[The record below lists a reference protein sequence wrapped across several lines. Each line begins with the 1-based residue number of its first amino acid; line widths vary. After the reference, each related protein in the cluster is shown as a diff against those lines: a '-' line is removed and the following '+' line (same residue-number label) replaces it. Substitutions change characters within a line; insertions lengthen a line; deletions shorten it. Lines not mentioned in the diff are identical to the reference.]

1 MKICLLF
8 PPHWTPAMP
17 YLALPWLTGFLR
29 QNGHNVLQ
37 RDLNIEVFDTILT
50 RRHLRHSVERIR
62 RRFHPSASRKS
73 HLTSSTIAQLP
84 HPHPGDE
91 IVQWA
96 FEKGPGLADKVEKA
110 KAVLR
115 SEQFY
120 SGEACLPAFLTIVDA
135 LELASLAY
143 FPARLDLAGFSD
155 PLRPDASVDLLKT
168 AGDPELNL
176 FYEIF
181 QRGILPDLKRE
192 QPDLIG
198 ISIPTQ
204 GQLLAAIT
212 LAVLIRQAGLK
223 CHITAGGPHV
233 TMLRE
238 QLPSAPAL
246 FDLFDSFV
254 VFDGELPLLHLI
266 EALECNGDLSSVPN
280 LIYRQAGSMDIC
292 TTPILP
298 VDEVRQVQQSILP
311 DYDGLPLERY
321 LAPELVLPLATAHG
335 CYHGKCG
342 FCNVGYGNPFHYYP
356 YPVEHVTRQIERV
369 YEKYKCRHIFFVDE
383 AVPPRTLRHLSAAM
397 NEQALPVNWC
407 GAVRFE
413 KALTDPLL
421 AQISASGCRMLLFG
435 LESAAEPIMKCMIKG
450 TQREEMS
457 RILRGAA
464 RAGIWNHVFFFF
476 GFPGE
481 TLADAQETVN
491 FVYAH
496 QDAIHSASPGAFLLE
511 RYAPA
516 HRFPQKFGIRH
527 IHTDPQRDLA
537 IYFDYE
543 AESGLDEHT
552 ANLLADKLIDQ
563 LPDKRYGQYYFS
575 DVYKFLFTSELR
587 RQDQPLPRWI
597 DRLE

>member
-8 PPHWTPAMP
+8 PPHWTPTIP

-29 QNGHNVLQ
+29 QNGHQIIQ
-37 RDLNIEVFDTILT
+37 RDLNVEVFDTILT
-50 RRHLRHSVERIR
+50 RRHLRHSVERVR
-62 RRFHPSASRKS
+62 RRFRPSASQKKQS
-73 HLTSSTIAQLP
+73 TSSILAQIP
-84 HPHPGDE
+84 QPSDE
-91 IVQWA
+91 LVIWA
-96 FEKGPGLADKVEKA
+96 LEQGPGLADKVKKA

-120 SGEACLPAFLTIVDA
+120 DRETCLPAFLTIVDA

-143 FPARLDLAGFSD
+143 FPAHMDLASFSD
-155 PLRPDASVDLLKT
+155 PLRPDVSVDLLE
-168 AGDPELNL
+168 AARDPELNP

-192 QPDLIG
+192 LPDVVG

-204 GQLLAAIT
+204 GQLLAGIT
-212 LAVLIRQAGLK
+212 LAFLIRQAGLK

-238 QLPSAPAL
+238 QLPSVPAL

-254 VFDGELPLLHLI
+254 VFDGELPLLRLV
-266 EALECNGDLSSVPN
+266 EALEGSGDLSVVPN
-280 LIYRQAGSMDIC
+280 LIYHQSESMEIR
-292 TTPILP
+292 TTPFLP
-298 VDEVRQVQQSILP
+298 VDEVRHAQQSIVP
-311 DYDGLPLERY
+311 DFDGLPLERY
-321 LAPELVLPLATAHG
+321 LTPEPVLPLASSHG

-356 YPVEHVTRQIERV
+356 YPVEHVTRQIQMV
-369 YEKYKCRHIFFVDE
+369 YEKYQCRHIFFVDE
-383 AVPPRTLRHLSAAM
+383 AVPPRTLGRLSAALIG
-397 NEQALPVNWC
+397 QALPVNWC
-407 GAVRFE
+407 GAIRFE
-413 KALTDPLL
+413 KALNDTLL

-435 LESAAEPIMKCMIKG
+435 LESAAERIIQRMIKG
-450 TQREEMS
+450 TQPEEMS
-457 RILRGAA
+457 RILRDAA
-464 RAGIWNHVFFFF
+464 HAGIWNHVFFFF

-481 TLADAQETVN
+481 TLAEAQETVN
-491 FVYAH
+491 FVYSH

-527 IHTDPQRDLA
+527 IHNDPRRDLA

-543 AESGLDEHT
+543 AEQGLDEHT

-575 DVYKFLFTSELR
+575 DVYKLLYASELHR
-587 RQDQPLPRWI
+587 KNQPLPRWI
-597 DRLE
+597 E

>member
-29 QNGHNVLQ
+29 QNGHNILQ

-50 RRHLRHSVERIR
+50 RRHMRQSVERIR
-62 RRFHPSASRKS
+62 RRFRPSASQKPLS
-73 HLTSSTIAQLP
+73 SSFILTQLHQP
-84 HPHPGDE
+84 RE
-91 IVQWA
+91 EAVQWA
-96 FEKGPGLADKVEKA
+96 LEKGPGLAEKVEKA

-120 SGEACLPAFLTIVDA
+120 DGEACLPAFLTIVDA
-135 LELASLAY
+135 LELASLAFY
-143 FPARLDLAGFSD
+143 PAHLDLTGFSD
-155 PLRPDASVDLLKT
+155 ALRPDASEDLLKT
-168 AGDPELNL
+168 AVDPELNP

-192 QPDLIG
+192 QPELVG

-204 GQLLAAIT
+204 GQLLAGIT
-212 LAVLIRQAGLK
+212 LAFLIRQAGLK

-238 QLPSAPAL
+238 QLPAVPAL
-246 FDLFDSFV
+246 FDLFNSFV
-254 VFDGELPLLHLI
+254 VFDGELPLLRLI
-266 EALECNGDLSSVPN
+266 EALEGSGDLSAVPN
-280 LIYRQAGSMDIC
+280 LIYRQAGSKEIC
-292 TTPILP
+292 TTPVLP
-298 VDEVRQVQQSILP
+298 VEEVRQVQYSIIP
-311 DYDGLPLERY
+311 DFDGLPLERY
-321 LAPELVLPLATAHG
+321 LTPELVLPLATAHG

-356 YPVEHVTRQIERV
+356 YPVEHVTRQIQRV
-369 YEKYKCRHIFFVDE
+369 YEKYQCRHIFFVDE
-383 AVPPRTLRHLSAAM
+383 AVPPRTLKHLSAALD
-397 NEQALPVNWC
+397 EQVLRVNWC

-413 KALTDPLL
+413 KALSDPLL

-435 LESAAEPIMKCMIKG
+435 LESASEPIMKCMVKG

-457 RILRGAA
+457 RILRSAA
-464 RAGIWNHVFFFF
+464 PAGIWNHVFFFF
-476 GFPGE
+476 GFPSE

-516 HRFPQKFGIRH
+516 HRFPQKFGIRQ
-527 IHTDPQRDLA
+527 IHTDPKRDLA

-543 AESGLDEHT
+543 AEQGLDEHT

-575 DVYKFLFTSELR
+575 DVYKFLYASELHR
-587 RQDQPLPRWI
+587 KGQPMPRWI
-597 DRLE
+597 ESQE